1 MEGEAKD
8 CEVREG
14 CSRARWEG
22 SAPMAW
28 AAVGPSGWRAGGP
41 RAARGLV
48 IDVVSMRGDE
58 KRVFS
63 LLRRGA
69 RPITEPQA
77 GLGGEERVRS
87 GCTSAAESRAFG
99 YLPRRARRAS
109 IKLRLTA
116 TAVIGKPWLHVF
128 TFLLFIPA

>member
-1 MEGEAKD
+1 MGGEAKEG
-8 CEVREG
+8 EVREG

-22 SAPMAW
+22 RNSGAPMAW

-69 RPITEPQA
+69 RPTEPQA
-77 GLGGEERVRS
+77 GLGGEERVRT
-87 GCTSAAESRAFG
+87 GCTSAVKAVLLAI
-99 YLPRRARRAS
+99 YLAAHGVQVSSLGSLQP
-109 IKLRLTA
+109 L
-116 TAVIGKPWLHVF
+116 
-128 TFLLFIPA
+128 